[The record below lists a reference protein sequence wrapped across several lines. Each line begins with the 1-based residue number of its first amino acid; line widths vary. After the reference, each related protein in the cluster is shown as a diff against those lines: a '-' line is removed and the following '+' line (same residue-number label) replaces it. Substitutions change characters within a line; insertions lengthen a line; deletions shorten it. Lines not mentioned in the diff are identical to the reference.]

1 MLIFINEK
9 ILNNKLFLVLM
20 NSSLKKLNRFKE
32 AFKQL
37 FEKPIGLQDR
47 KKKFQNNSNLFSKY
61 LKA

>member
-9 ILNNKLFLVLM
+9 IQNNKLFLVLM

-47 KKKFQNNSNLFSKY
+47 KKKIPK
-61 LKA
+61 

>member
-9 ILNNKLFLVLM
+9 IQNNKLFLVLM

-37 FEKPIGLQDR
+37 FEKPIGLQNR
-47 KKKFQNNSNLFSKY
+47 IEKKNYKITRIFFQNI
-61 LKA
+61 